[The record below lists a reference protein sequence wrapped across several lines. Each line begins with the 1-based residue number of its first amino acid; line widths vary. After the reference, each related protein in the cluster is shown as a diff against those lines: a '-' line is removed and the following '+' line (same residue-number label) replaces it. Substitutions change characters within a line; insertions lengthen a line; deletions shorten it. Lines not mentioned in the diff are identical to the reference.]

1 MFKNAHYPYHA
12 LMFSSHDT
20 NRSRSSTAHT
30 LQQRCAG
37 AIRALAHV
45 YIRGDARHSCAQ
57 QTAAASLIDP
67 IIRPGN
73 ICSSSGSGGS
83 LRHCRLLLRRLPADR
98 YTQQPPQPEHWLRPP
113 MGKPL
118 LINQGISLQRN
129 HSPDVA
135 ERLLEQLRLQ
145 DVLRRRESPVEM

>member
-1 MFKNAHYPYHA
+1 MHTILITPSCSPLTTRAEAEAVQHTRC
-12 LMFSSHDT
+12 SSG
-20 NRSRSSTAHT
+20 APGHT
-30 LQQRCAG
+30 RTRTR
-37 AIRALAHV
+37 I

-73 ICSSSGSGGS
+73 ICSSSSSSRVYGTVGCYYAG
-83 LRHCRLLLRRLPADR
+83 CRSIHV
-98 YTQQPPQPEHWLRPP
+98 TTPQPEHWLRPP

-135 ERLLEQLRLQ
+135 ECLLEQLRLQ